1 MRTWERGYV
10 TVAPPA
16 RAASLAARR
25 RAGSVPRGA
34 IVIADV
40 TRRAA
45 AKIVEIYP
53 LESAGYDPQSSAG
66 PPRSAA
72 AGPMWLLMRRAGD
85 SSSGGPSSGGPSSG
99 APAAGSQQRG

>member
-40 TRRAA
+40 TRRAT
-45 AKIVEIYP
+45 
-53 LESAGYDPQSSAG
+53 GYDPQSSAG

-85 SSSGGPSSGGPSSG
+85 SSSGAPASG
-99 APAAGSQQRG
+99 APAAGPQQRGPRQRGPQQ